1 MEPVPSSSS
10 TKMAS
15 RKEKSPLY
23 SQLWPLLVNPRN
35 QKRDPKRPT
44 HHRVLVMHTLPKPQR
59 EVAHRL
65 RDALDLDALVVGER
79 VVLGRHP
86 GVVDHGA
93 GVGGEAGHGAAE
105 VAVDLHDLLDGGGL
119 EEGGLDA
126 LVYDEDDAFG
136 CADAD
141 GR

>member
-1 MEPVPSSSS
+1 
-10 TKMAS
+10 
-15 RKEKSPLY
+15 
-23 SQLWPLLVNPRN
+23 
-35 QKRDPKRPT
+35 
-44 HHRVLVMHTLPKPQR
+44 MHALPKTQR

-65 RDALDLDALVVGER
+65 RDALDLDALVVGEG
-79 VVLGRHP
+79 VVLGRDA

-126 LVYDEDDAFG
+126 LLDAEDDAFG
-136 CADAD
+136 RADAD
-141 GR
+141 GC